1 MERETLT
8 ITLLDDGSG
17 GFKVDGT
24 KLGGSE
30 AEILELYKEL
40 AKATG
45 GDFKVERHV
54 HRHPHSHGQGEHL
67 HQH

>member
-1 MERETLT
+1 MEREVLT

-24 KLGGSE
+24 KLKGSE
-30 AEILELYKEL
+30 AEILGLYGDL

-45 GDFKVERHV
+45 GEFKVEKHV
-54 HRHPHSHGQGEHL
+54 HKHPHVHGQGEHL

>member
-1 MERETLT
+1 MDRETIT

-30 AEILELYKEL
+30 AEILALYGDL
-40 AKATG
+40 ARATG
-45 GDFKVERHV
+45 GDFKVEKHV
-54 HRHPHSHGQGEHL
+54 HKHPHGHHHGEHL